1 LFCELVLGYAEEVGE
16 FGDIF
21 GRGCGLAVEER
32 CDGYFVAA

>member
-1 LFCELVLGYAEEVGE
+1 LFCELVLGYTEEVRE

-21 GRGCGLAVEER
+21 GRGGGLAVEER